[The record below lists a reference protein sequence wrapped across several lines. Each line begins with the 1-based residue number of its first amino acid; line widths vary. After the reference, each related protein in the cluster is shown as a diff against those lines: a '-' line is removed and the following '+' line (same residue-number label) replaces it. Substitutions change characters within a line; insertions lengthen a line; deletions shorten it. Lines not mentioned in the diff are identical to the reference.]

1 MRQLVICWGSGIII
15 SIFVVFLSI
24 NYSHNASIGS
34 LTVLLSL
41 PLLPASAIYTLV
53 TSAGEP
59 GWPLYALMIAFGS
72 VFYSLVN
79 KICGRFPAP
88 GACRESGREP
98 VR

>member
-1 MRQLVICWGSGIII
+1 MRQLVICWGSGLII

-59 GWPLYALMIAFGS
+59 GWPLYSLMIAFGS
-72 VFYSLVN
+72 VFYS
-79 KICGRFPAP
+79 FPVFVIYCIWNYVTRRRI
-88 GACRESGREP
+88 GQDGQ
-98 VR
+98 